1 MLESLA
7 FDRHHL
13 HRAYAEGLDP
23 RAVIAE
29 CRRRIEA
36 ADDQGIFLFQFSTDT
51 VDAAVAAL
59 PAFDPERHPLWGLP
73 FAVKDNIDVACTP
86 TTAACPAFAYS
97 AEADAP
103 VVERLA
109 GAGAILVG
117 KTNLD
122 QFATGLVGV
131 RTPYPVP
138 RNAIDPTIV
147 PGGSSSGSAVAVARG
162 LVSFALGTDTAG
174 SGRVPAALNNI
185 VGLKPSL
192 GALSTRGVVPAC
204 RTLDCVSVFAGTV
217 DDAWAVF
224 ATAAAV
230 DPADPFSRHRPAAG
244 FGAAPESFHLGVPS
258 PDSRR
263 FFGDDTQAAMFEAA
277 IESLQALGA
286 ACHDIDFAPF
296 YETADLLYEGA
307 WVAERLAA
315 IESFIAEAP
324 EALHP
329 TTRAIIEGARSLGA
343 TDAFKGFYRLAE
355 LRRRLEPVLDAVDML
370 VVPSIPGFVTLDE
383 ITADPLGPNSRLGTY
398 TNFVNLLD
406 LAAITVPTRPRADGR
421 PGSVTLLAKG
431 GEDGRIASVAR
442 ALHHYEAPL
451 VGATGHTLARTPVP
465 ARTAVS
471 DPLEIVVVGA
481 HMRGMPLEHELL
493 AAGGRFS
500 RTVETA
506 PRYRLWALTD
516 SRPPRPGLLRTT
528 ADDPLAGAIEA
539 ELWTLPPVGFARL
552 VAGVPA
558 PLSIGTVEL
567 ADGSTTKGFLV
578 EAIATQN
585 ARDITSHRSWRR
597 FCRQSA

>member
-23 RAVIAE
+23 AAVLAE
-29 CRRRIEA
+29 CRRRCDA
-36 ADDQGIFLFQFSTDT
+36 ADDPGIFLCQLSSDAIDT
-51 VDAAVAAL
+51 ALAAL
-59 PAFDPERHPLWGLP
+59 PPFDPDHHPLWGLP
-73 FAVKDNIDVACTP
+73 FAVKDNIDAAGIT
-86 TTAACPAFAYS
+86 TTAACPAFAYR

-103 VVERLA
+103 VVGRLA

-131 RTPYPVP
+131 RTPYPIP
-138 RNAIDPTIV
+138 RNALDPAIV

-192 GALSTRGVVPAC
+192 GAVSTRGVVPAC

-224 ATAAAV
+224 AAAAAF
-230 DPADPFSRHRPAAG
+230 DPADPFSRHRPATC
-244 FGAAPESFHLGVPS
+244 FGPAPSSFRLGVPS
-258 PDSRR
+258 PTSRR
-263 FFGDDTQAAMFEAA
+263 FFGDTAQAAMFDAA
-277 IESLQALGA
+277 IGSLEALGA
-286 ACHDIDFAPF
+286 ARHDIDFAPF
-296 YETADLLYEGA
+296 YETAALLYEGA

-324 EALHP
+324 AALHP
-329 TTRAIIEGARSLGA
+329 TTRAIVEGARSLGA

-355 LRRRLEPVLDAVDML
+355 LRRRLEPVLDAVDLL

-383 ITADPLGPNSRLGTY
+383 ITRDPIGPNSRLGTY

-406 LAAITVPTRPRADGR
+406 LAAITVPTAPRADGR

-442 ALHHYEAPL
+442 ALHQLEAPTL
-451 VGATGHTLARTPVP
+451 GATSHRLARTAPPPQP
-465 ARTAVS
+465 AAT
-471 DPLEIVVVGA
+471 DEIELVVVGA
-481 HMRGMPLEHELL
+481 HMRGMALEGDLL
-493 AAGGRFS
+493 AAGGRFC

-506 PRYRLWALTD
+506 PCYRLFALAG
-516 SRPPRPGLLRTT
+516 SRPARPGLLRTT
-528 ADDPLAGAIEA
+528 PDDRLAGTIAA
-539 ELWTLPPVGFARL
+539 ELWALPPAGFARL
-552 VAGVPA
+552 VASVPP
-558 PLSIGTVEL
+558 PLSIGTLQL
-567 ADGSTTKGFLV
+567 ADATTAKGFLV
-578 EAIATQN
+578 EAVGTTDAL
-585 ARDITSHRSWRR
+585 DITELGGWRQ
-597 FCRQSA
+597 FCATTV